1 MFGQYTDLDEFLTET
16 PSVLIPLERLY
27 QHHDTH
33 LTSDSPL
40 HAFIYLV
47 RYGNHSELLP
57 YDYVPNGYFGFM
69 EQELLGMA
77 LVAYSD
83 HAEYATRWLDHLVY
97 LCDKQDI
104 DLSDRTSD

>member
-1 MFGQYTDLDEFLTET
+1 MFGKYTDLDEFLTET

-33 LTSDSPL
+33 LTSASPL
-40 HAFIYLV
+40 HAFIYLI
-47 RYGNHSELLP
+47 RYSGDNLLP

-69 EQELLGMA
+69 EQELLGKA

-83 HAEYATRWLDHLVY
+83 HAEMATRWLDHLVY
-97 LCDKQDI
+97 LCEKNDI
-104 DLSDRTSD
+104 DLSDRTDF